1 MQANH
6 LRNASYFLLAAL
18 FGFLGFWA
26 IAGLEFLDPT
36 NVAWLKGG
44 DPLQHYL
51 GWAFYRSSPWTWP
64 IGLNPMYGMSFSNS
78 IVFTDSI
85 PLLAIPFK
93 LFAQYLP
100 HPFQYQGIWVL
111 LCFIFQAVMAFRLIN
126 LVTSKLIIQYLG
138 VILFIFSPPLIFRL
152 NLHESLM
159 GHFLILAALYLNLK
173 SYSSN
178 NSFQRA
184 FSWILLLSMAAM
196 IHFYLFIMIVPL
208 WFADLVSRVV
218 TQKRCSL
225 IDVIFEGGAL
235 VTIVG
240 FLVWQ
245 AGYFA
250 LGQASAGS
258 GGFGD
263 FRTNLL
269 ALFNSRSWSYL
280 IRPIPLRDPVEAAT
294 GEGFQY
300 LGLGPIFLILFIAF
314 ALVKK
319 KFKVDLKIKKFCKKN
334 FFLILTLLILTLL
347 SFSNNLGFGPWNVRI
362 VLPEFLVGPL
372 SIIRSSSR
380 LFWPLFYSILL
391 GILYCV
397 VRLYSPKNAIL
408 LIGIAAFMQVVDTSA
423 GWLKTREKLTIPSSK
438 NFNSQLKNPFWSE
451 AGRHYKNVVTNDVY
465 GVWEDF
471 GIYASQN
478 RMNTSIT
485 YLARVSGEKVSNF
498 FESINQQIYKTNLD
512 PQSLYILR
520 DWKNASDKASYQY
533 IKYNPNSDLLARI
546 DGFNVLAPGWKACNA
561 CAQVQGDLELKQLS
575 PILKLN
581 QVVDF
586 KKSGDGRSLFM
597 LNGWGYTEDWG
608 TWAIQPSASIVLPM
622 PEGGPSRILIR
633 ANAFLTPS
641 HSNQVV
647 YLVVN
652 GVRMEDPLVL
662 TRQQGNLL
670 EVNLPPGQMKPGEP
684 VNIEFLSQDS
694 ISPQD
699 AGLSSDDRKLGIGL
713 VSIQFMH

>member
-6 LRNASYFLLAAL
+6 WRNASYFLLAAL
-18 FGFLGFWA
+18 FGCLAFWA
-26 IAGLEFLDPT
+26 IAGLQFLDPT

-51 GWAFYRSSPWTWP
+51 GWAFYRNSPWAWP

-78 IVFTDSI
+78 IVFTDST

-93 LFAQYLP
+93 LFSQFLP
-100 HPFQYQGIWVL
+100 DPFQYQGIWVL
-111 LCFIFQAVMAFRLIN
+111 LCFIFQAVMALRLIN
-126 LVTSKLIIQYLG
+126 LVTDKVVIQYLG

-159 GHFLILAALYLNLK
+159 GHFLILAALYINLK
-173 SYSSN
+173 PYSSTDR
-178 NSFQRA
+178 FQRA
-184 FSWILLLSMAAM
+184 FAWILLLSMAAM
-196 IHFYLFIMIVPL
+196 IHFYLFVIVVPL
-208 WFADLVSRVV
+208 WLADLASRAI

-240 FLVWQ
+240 FVVWQ
-245 AGYFA
+245 TGYFA
-250 LGQASAGS
+250 VGGVSVGS

-269 ALFNSRSWSYL
+269 ALFNSKGWSYL

-300 LGLGPIFLILFIAF
+300 LGLGPIFLVLCIAF

-319 KFKVDLKIKKFCKKN
+319 KFKVNIEIKEFYKKYL
-334 FFLILTLLILTLL
+334 FLILTLLILTLL
-347 SFSNNLGFGPWNVRI
+347 SFSNHLGFGPWNVRI
-362 VLPEFLVGPL
+362 ALPDFIIGPL
-372 SIIRSSSR
+372 GIIRSSSR

-397 VRLYSPKNAIL
+397 VRLYSPRNALL
-408 LIGIAAFMQVVDTSA
+408 LIGVAAFMQVVDTSP
-423 GWLKTREKLTIPSSK
+423 GWLRIREKLTIPSSK
-438 NFNSQLKNPFWSE
+438 NFNSQLKNSFWSD
-451 AGRHYKNVVTNDVY
+451 AGRHYKNIVTNDGY

-471 GIYASQN
+471 GVYASQN
-478 RMNTSIT
+478 KMATSIA
-485 YLARVSGEKVSNF
+485 YLARINGEKAAHFYGSITKQLY
-498 FESINQQIYKTNLD
+498 ESNLD
-512 PQSLYILR
+512 AQSLYILR

-533 IKYNPNSDLLARI
+533 IKYNSNSDLLARI
-546 DGFNVLAPGWKACNA
+546 DGFNVLAPGWKICSS
-561 CAQVQGDLELKQLS
+561 CPQVQDGLELKQLS
-575 PILKLN
+575 PKLKIS

-586 KKSGDGRSLFM
+586 TKSGDGRPLFM
-597 LNGWGYTEDWG
+597 LKGWGYTEAWG

-622 PEGGPSRILIR
+622 PEGNPSKILIR
-633 ANAFLTPS
+633 ANAFLTPA

-652 GVRMEDPLVL
+652 GVRVEDPLVL
-662 TRQQGNLL
+662 SQQQGNLL
-670 EVNLPPGQMKPGEP
+670 EVNLPRGQMKPGEP
-684 VNIEFLSQDS
+684 VNIEFLSQS
-694 ISPQD
+694 PISPQD
-699 AGLSSDDRKLGIGL
+699 AGLSLDDRKLGIGL
-713 VSIQFMH
+713 VSISFAP